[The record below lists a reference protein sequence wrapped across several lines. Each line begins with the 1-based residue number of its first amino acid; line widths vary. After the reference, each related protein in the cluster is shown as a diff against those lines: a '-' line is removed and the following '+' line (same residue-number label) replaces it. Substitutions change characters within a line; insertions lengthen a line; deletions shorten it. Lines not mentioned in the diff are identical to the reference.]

1 MLMCC
6 CCQFEAIFKRKKINF
21 CQFGKMSNEKNNSV
35 WPTLESFR
43 KYHSEG
49 EHEKL
54 RWQGCLNSVAS
65 RCWRKSNLNWDSTFL
80 FLLFPAWIQVREMLR
95 AIKPLEHPHLPT
107 DPLQVRA
114 FHLRQ
119 QSQFKYPLIEGLLLL
134 IILVM
139 FILKN
144 VS

>member
-6 CCQFEAIFKRKKINF
+6 CCQFEIIFKRNKIKNISGQFRKMPNKK
-21 CQFGKMSNEKNNSV
+21 KNSV
-35 WPTLESFR
+35 WSTLESFR

-49 EHEKL
+49 EDEKL

-95 AIKPLEHPHLPT
+95 AIMPLEHPHLPT

-134 IILVM
+134 IINDVYTVL
-139 FILKN
+139 
-144 VS
+144 